1 MKITEIRA
9 TPFSIPLKST
19 LKFAHGS
26 MTTTDHVLVEVVTD
40 EGLVGVAEAPSRP
53 FFYGELQKSIVAA
66 IEDWF
71 APGLVGSHP
80 TDIEGAWSRFAGI
93 QHNNTAKGALDL
105 ALHDIVAQASN
116 LSLTRLLGGVPAPVR
131 VTYVCGFAKPE
142 IMADEAA
149 SINAEHGIS
158 AFKLKAGMDRK
169 SDATMLAAMRKCLPD
184 ALLYLDCNQAL
195 RAAEAVEL
203 LSVAADFGVA
213 WAEEPCH
220 IDDRIG
226 RRHVAGAARVPVL
239 GDESCRTPVE
249 VAREVADGT
258 IDLVSIKV
266 ARTGY
271 RELTAHPRDLPPPT
285 GYGRLV
291 GSQGDSGI
299 GVAAGAHFCAAFAET
314 RAQPAELS
322 FHLNL
327 ANDLLS
333 EPWQISD
340 GMLEMPDRPG
350 LGIGIDRGR
359 LSRLRS

>member
-220 IDDRIG
+220 VDDRIG

-239 GDESCRTPVE
+239 GDESCRTPAE

-271 RELTAHPRDLPPPT
+271 RDSRRILGLAAANRV
-285 GYGRLV
+285 RALV

-327 ANDLLS
+327 ADDLLS
-333 EPWQISD
+333 EPLQISD

-350 LGIGIDRGR
+350 LGISIDRGR